1 MILSD
6 LEDSCFGDK
15 KVKHKKLVIKRIAD
29 TGNPLYRFGALHG
42 GCDGGC
48 SLSAG

>member
-29 TGNPLYRFGALHG
+29 TGNPLGLSG
-42 GCDGGC
+42 GSGPYI
-48 SLSAG
+48 SE